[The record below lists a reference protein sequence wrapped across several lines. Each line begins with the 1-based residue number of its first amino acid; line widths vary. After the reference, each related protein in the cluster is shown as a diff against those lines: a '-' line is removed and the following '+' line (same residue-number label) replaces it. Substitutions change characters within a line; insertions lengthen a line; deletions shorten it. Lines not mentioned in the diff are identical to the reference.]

1 MGMILEYLNKLQRKG
16 NMRDFPA
23 PAGDTRTGLRPARS
37 DARRDQERSDALAIQ
52 ELSSSGKIAA
62 SGSAGRPA
70 VLGGHAGKGR
80 RRSRPGDG
88 EAPDVAPDQRLSE
101 GLLARGR
108 FGFMQYIH
116 GFIGLLLVMMAL
128 IHVPFPD
135 PLQWLPYAVA
145 AALAFLTLSRNLSTG
160 ISRVLAIC
168 STAMMFFFF
177 ALFFLL
183 VPRLEADWYT
193 TQYGWSAVCR
203 ILGAFLMIPILS
215 DYSCR
220 LKKECL
226 EAREARRTAFFSV
239 PSNVRPHGR

>member
-1 MGMILEYLNKLQRKG
+1 M
-16 NMRDFPA
+16 
-23 PAGDTRTGLRPARS
+23 
-37 DARRDQERSDALAIQ
+37 
-52 ELSSSGKIAA
+52 
-62 SGSAGRPA
+62 
-70 VLGGHAGKGR
+70 V
-80 RRSRPGDG
+80 
-88 EAPDVAPDQRLSE
+88 PDQTLSE

-116 GFIGLLLVMMAL
+116 GFIGLLLVLMAL

-135 PLQWLPYAVA
+135 PFQWLPYAVA
-145 AALAFLTLSRNLSTG
+145 ASLAFLTLSRNLSTG
-160 ISRVLAIC
+160 MSRVLAIC
-168 STAMMFFFF
+168 STGMMFFFF

-183 VPRLEADWYT
+183 VPRLEADWYM

-226 EAREARRTAFFSV
+226 EAREERRTAFFSV